1 VTGARTAWGE
11 VVAFA
16 LLTVLGLAVVV
27 TSFGYGVFLE
37 GNRVG
42 PGFLPL
48 VTGALV
54 ALLGAVQLVGHLRG
68 TASPEV
74 AGEPLP
80 SGRIAPTGFDGDGE
94 HESAAD
100 GDVDVLGR
108 TEAYRVRQL
117 WTVAAAVAVA
127 IALVPLVGFLISF
140 GALVLFIS
148 AVVEKRPLVGSIAIA
163 VCAAAIVYGVFGV
176 FLNVPLPHGLIDAAL
191 GG

>member
-1 VTGARTAWGE
+1 VTGARTVAWGE

-16 LLTVLGLAVVV
+16 LLTVLGLAVVA

-37 GNRVG
+37 GHRVG

-48 VTGALV
+48 VIGALV
-54 ALLGAVQLVGHLRG
+54 TLLRAVQLVGCLRG
-68 TASPEV
+68 APPEA

-80 SGRIAPTGFDGDGE
+80 AGVAAAVGVDLPAHATDDDG
-94 HESAAD
+94 
-100 GDVDVLGR
+100 VDVLGR

-127 IALVPLVGFLISF
+127 IVLVPLFGFLICF

-148 AVVEKRPLVGSIAIA
+148 AVVEKRPLLGSVVITACAVG
-163 VCAAAIVYGVFGV
+163 IVYGVFGV
-176 FLNVPLPHGLIDAAL
+176 FLNVPLPHGLLDAVL